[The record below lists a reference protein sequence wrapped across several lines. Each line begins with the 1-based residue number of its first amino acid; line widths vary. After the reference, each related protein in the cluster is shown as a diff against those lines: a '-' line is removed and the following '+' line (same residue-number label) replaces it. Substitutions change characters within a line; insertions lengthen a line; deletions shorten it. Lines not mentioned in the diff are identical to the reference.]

1 MNEPMKCKYCGAAA
15 ATAEGKG
22 WLAACGSW
30 DFGYGLWSRGEGCY
44 LRSKVAECDEL
55 RKQVREA
62 AKRLAALD
70 RVNFYDD
77 ANYVWNAI
85 AVTQILLKKA
95 VGDA

>member
-1 MNEPMKCKYCGAAA
+1 MSEPMKCKYCGADAI
-15 ATAEGKG
+15 THDNG
-22 WLAACGSW
+22 WRAACGSW
-30 DFGYGLWSRGEGCY
+30 DFGWGLWSRGEGCL

-55 RKQVREA
+55 RQQVREA

-95 VGDA
+95 VGNA

>member
-1 MNEPMKCKYCGAAA
+1 MGEPMKCKYCGADAIA
-15 ATAEGKG
+15 HDNGFVNG
-22 WLAACGSW
+22 WRAACGSW

-62 AKRLAALD
+62 VKRLEELPRYWVMVEAN
-70 RVNFYDD
+70 RV
-77 ANYVWNAI
+77 AEI
-85 AVTQILLKKA
+85 AGNLKKA